1 MDSYTAKKVRAGR
14 EKIGAR
20 GADPDDLTKRAA

>member
-20 GADPDDLTKRAA
+20 GGDLTI

>member
-1 MDSYTAKKVRAGR
+1 MRTTFSMDSYTAKKVRAGR

-20 GADPDDLTKRAA
+20 GADLTI